1 LVVPIPVTNIPVFN
15 PATESAV
22 QASARKAN
30 AVKAA
35 IDAAVTAGTLPNTVS
50 ATVKPGL
57 VPGVIGKD
65 AFGRPII
72 GLVPGG
78 LSWIQI
84 GGVTKSVSV
93 GSKAQPDPTKEA
105 GGGGNW
111 QVNPAIPTPTP
122 MTTPSMG
129 GTGSSSGF
137 SSGLDPSGGESV
149 VGFGFWDPTVSNPTL
164 FIAALFP
171 TSGQTDGQVLGDLAS
186 LFNANFASAGFTASY
201 NALTDTLSL
210 NQAIPGYDL
219 MWFADSDTGLN
230 FLGDNQPV
238 VPLPG
243 SLILFG
249 SGLLGL
255 VLFGRRKSKATA
267 IAS

>member
-1 LVVPIPVTNIPVFN
+1 
-15 PATESAV
+15 
-22 QASARKAN
+22 
-30 AVKAA
+30 
-35 IDAAVTAGTLPNTVS
+35 
-50 ATVKPGL
+50 
-57 VPGVIGKD
+57 
-65 AFGRPII
+65 
-72 GLVPGG
+72 
-78 LSWIQI
+78 
-84 GGVTKSVSV
+84 
-93 GSKAQPDPTKEA
+93 
-105 GGGGNW
+105 
-111 QVNPAIPTPTP
+111 
-122 MTTPSMG
+122 
-129 GTGSSSGF
+129 
-137 SSGLDPSGGESV
+137 
-149 VGFGFWDPTVSNPTL
+149 VSNPTL